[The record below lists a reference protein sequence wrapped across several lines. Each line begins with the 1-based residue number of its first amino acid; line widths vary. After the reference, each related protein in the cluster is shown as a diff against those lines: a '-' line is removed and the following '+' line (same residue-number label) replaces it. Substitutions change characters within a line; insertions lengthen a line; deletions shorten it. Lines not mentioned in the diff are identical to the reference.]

1 MSILD
6 VTEDQIFHTLGR
18 GKDPNFKPIEKE
30 RPVIARSKKTY
41 TINQAAK
48 SQQAVKPDV
57 IVAQVEPVKPVLSPA
72 VDESMIKLTEEL
84 AELNRR
90 VGGIQKMVKWYILP
104 QFVVVVV
111 LLLALILRS

>member
-30 RPVIARSKKTY
+30 RPVIARPKKTY
-41 TINQAAK
+41 TLNQAAK
-48 SQQAVKPDV
+48 VQQAVKPDT
-57 IVAQVEPVKPVLSPA
+57 ILAQVEPTRPVLLPA

-84 AELNRR
+84 AELNSS
-90 VGGIQKMVKWYILP
+90 VSGIQKMIKWYLLP

-111 LLLALILRS
+111 LLLALIIRS